1 MKTIFKLGLSA
12 LALAASA
19 GIAFAPQDFSKAF
32 AQGAPAA
39 PAAGRGQQAPVDPA
53 LRATASDPAGA
64 PPDPSHIPII
74 LPKDIKWGGNVGRSQ
89 SVTLWGEPNTP
100 GSSYGV
106 LMKWY
111 PGNFSRPHFH
121 TAPRWI
127 YVVSGT
133 WWVSSSNVYNEK
145 LTYPVPAGS
154 YVEDAVNTVHWD
166 GSRAG
171 DKEPAV
177 LLIAGIGPSANT
189 SVDENGKP
197 IPRAPGGGR
206 GAAAPGA
213 NGDYGNAPAGGR
225 RGAN

>member
-1 MKTIFKLGLSA
+1 MRTIFKIGLPVLAVAAGAA
-12 LALAASA
+12 LS
-19 GIAFAPQDFSKAF
+19 FAPQVF
-32 AQGAPAA
+32 AQGQGRAA
-39 PAAGRGQQAPVDPA
+39 APVDPA
-53 LRATASDPAGA
+53 THATAADPAGA
-64 PPDPSHIPII
+64 APDPTHIPII
-74 LPKDIKWGGNVGRSQ
+74 PAEGIKWGGTEGRSQ

-100 GSSYGV
+100 GSPYGV

-121 TAPRWI
+121 VAPRWI

-145 LTYPVPAGS
+145 LTYPVHAGS
-154 YVEDAVNTVHWD
+154 FVQDMPNTVHWD

-177 LLIAGIGPSANT
+177 LLIAGVGPAANHG
-189 SVDENGKP
+189 VDENGKEVP
-197 IPRAPGGGR
+197 QAARG
-206 GAAAPGA
+206 GAAPAN

-225 RGAN
+225 RGGN

>member
-1 MKTIFKLGLSA
+1 MRTIVKYGLPA
-12 LALAASA
+12 LALAAGA
-19 GIAFAPQDFSKAF
+19 AIAFAPQGF
-32 AQGAPAA
+32 AQG
-39 PAAGRGQQAPVDPA
+39 GRGAAAPVDPA
-53 LRATASDPAGA
+53 LHATASDPAGA
-64 PPDPSHIPII
+64 PPDPTHIPII
-74 LPKDIKWGGNVGRSQ
+74 LPKDIKWGGQEGRSQ

-100 GSSYGV
+100 GSPYGV

-133 WWVSSSNVYNEK
+133 WWVSSSNTYNEK

-154 YVEDAVNTVHWD
+154 FVQDMVNTVHWD

-177 LLIAGIGPSANT
+177 LLIAGVGPSANT
-189 SVDENGKP
+189 PVDENGKA
-197 IPRAPGGGR
+197 IPRAPGGGGR

-213 NGDYGNAPAGGR
+213 NGDYGAAGRGR
-225 RGAN
+225 GN